1 VMAEDKA
8 KQFAAQVK
16 TGDFAKI
23 AKADGLTAKESKDFT
38 QQDFVEG
45 VGSGS
50 QLSAAFTLNP
60 GQTSDVVFL
69 GANNVVFR
77 VVSHTPA
84 NDADFAQQRD
94 RISEELLDRKRSLA
108 FELYRQNLKLRLI
121 QSGELKMNAGAL
133 KQFIAVYQ
141 NK

>member
-1 VMAEDKA
+1 
-8 KQFAAQVK
+8 
-16 TGDFAKI
+16 
-23 AKADGLTAKESKDFT
+23 LKE
-38 QQDFVEG
+38 G
-45 VGSGS
+45 H
-50 QLSAAFTLNP
+50 
-60 GQTSDVVFL
+60 TSDVISL
-69 GANNVVFR
+69 KGNSVVFR

-108 FELYRQNLKLRLI
+108 FELFRQNLKLRLI

-133 KQFIAVYQ
+133 KQFIALYQ